1 MKKHYQKYC
10 RHLTYVI
17 ISTST
22 FLFTT
27 KTFSQEK
34 LTITPELSKQIINK
48 HQVQTFKIYP
58 VVIKEID
65 YKTYDTTQVLT
76 AEYKR
81 ELKKLDQYKP
91 AFDLYNN
98 TLKENEEKKEAIKT
112 ILQNIDT
119 FFTSDEK
126 HDIKEK
132 LLIDSQTLAD
142 RYNIKVIAIDER
154 MKLND
159 FIKTSNNNQQTST
172 KNILIYEKGKR
183 SSKNDL
189 KTFQTEI
196 QKIKIKEPEKTNDYR
211 WYLESQK
218 ELATIQK
225 TETGKTLSDKI
236 SKKSVYVIE
245 ETPVELNVLSGDFI
259 KLPDYYILIN
269 NEVEY
274 KFVKNELIT
283 EKDDDYST
291 LRGDFDRFPIIKN
304 SMTNELFY
312 VTSNRFIGQLEIEIN
327 RANFQNIGNTA
338 EYKTWRT
345 NYLTLLQSAQ
355 TNVNACNVIIN
366 KHTYLNRLGQKRY
379 DSTTFT
385 KQEKASFNQ
394 NLDSLNEKL
403 RKIGDLEDK
412 RDFLAYYNDKA
423 SNEEAAKSYVLSSFY
438 NSTSRSY

>member
-34 LTITPELSKQIINK
+34 LTITPELSKQIIDK
-48 HQVQTFKIYP
+48 YQVQTFKIYP

-119 FFTSDEK
+119 FLASDEK

-218 ELATIQK
+218 ELSTIQK
-225 TETGKTLSDKI
+225 TETGKVLSDKI
-236 SKKSVYVIE
+236 SKKSVYVSG

-355 TNVNACNVIIN
+355 TNVNACNVIIK

-423 SNEEAAKSYVLSSFY
+423 STAEATKSYALSSFY

>member
-34 LTITPELSKQIINK
+34 LTITPELSKQIIDK
-48 HQVQTFKIYP
+48 YQVQTFKIYP

-98 TLKENEEKKEAIKT
+98 TLKENEGKKEAIKT
-112 ILQNIDT
+112 ILQNIDP
-119 FFTSDEK
+119 FLASDEK

-218 ELATIQK
+218 ELSTIQK
-225 TETGKTLSDKI
+225 TETGKVLSDKI
-236 SKKSVYVIE
+236 SKKSVYVSG

-355 TNVNACNVIIN
+355 TNVNACNVIIK

-385 KQEKASFNQ
+385 KQEKTSFNQ

-403 RKIGDLEDK
+403 KKIGDLEDK

-423 SNEEAAKSYVLSSFY
+423 SNEEATKSYTLSSFY
-438 NSTSRSY
+438 SSTSRSY

>member
-34 LTITPELSKQIINK
+34 LTITPELSKQIIDK
-48 HQVQTFKIYP
+48 YQVQTFKIYP

-98 TLKENEEKKEAIKT
+98 TLKEIEEKKEAIKT

-119 FFTSDEK
+119 FLASDEK
-126 HDIKEK
+126 YDIKEK

-142 RYNIKVIAIDER
+142 RYNVKVSAIDER

-172 KNILIYEKGKR
+172 KNILIYEKGKH

-225 TETGKTLSDKI
+225 TEIGKALSDKI

-245 ETPVELNVLSGDFI
+245 ETPIELNVLSGDFI

-291 LRGDFDRFPIIKN
+291 LKSDFDRFPIIKN

-355 TNVNACNVIIN
+355 TNVNACNVIIK

-423 SNEEAAKSYVLSSFY
+423 STAEATKSYALSSFY

>member
-1 MKKHYQKYC
+1 M
-10 RHLTYVI
+10 TYVI

-34 LTITPELSKQIINK
+34 LTITPELSKQIIDK
-48 HQVQTFKIYP
+48 YQVQTFKIYP

-119 FFTSDEK
+119 FLASDEK

-218 ELATIQK
+218 ELSTIQK
-225 TETGKTLSDKI
+225 TETGKVLSDKI
-236 SKKSVYVIE
+236 SKKSVYVSG

-355 TNVNACNVIIN
+355 TNVNACNVIIK

-385 KQEKASFNQ
+385 KQEKTSFNQ

-403 RKIGDLEDK
+403 KKIGDLEDK

-423 SNEEAAKSYVLSSFY
+423 SNEEATKSYTLSSFY
-438 NSTSRSY
+438 SSTSRSY

>member
-34 LTITPELSKQIINK
+34 LTITPELSKQIIDK
-48 HQVQTFKIYP
+48 YQVQTFKIYP

-119 FFTSDEK
+119 FLASDEK

-218 ELATIQK
+218 ELSTIQK
-225 TETGKTLSDKI
+225 TETGKVLSDKI
-236 SKKSVYVIE
+236 SKKSVYVSG

-355 TNVNACNVIIN
+355 TNVNACNVIIK

-385 KQEKASFNQ
+385 KQEKTSFNQ

-403 RKIGDLEDK
+403 KKIGDLEDK

-423 SNEEAAKSYVLSSFY
+423 SNEEATKSYTLSSFY
-438 NSTSRSY
+438 SSTSRSY